1 MSFQDHAG
9 VFQFSEHGEEMLHLS
24 LLFREAQSLP
34 ADELEMYTQN
44 LWDDE
49 KE

>member
-1 MSFQDHAG
+1 MLEFSS
-9 VFQFSEHGEEMLHLS
+9 FSEHGGEMLHLS
-24 LLFREAQSLP
+24 LLFREAQGLH
-34 ADELEMYTQN
+34 ADKLEIYTQN